1 MRWSEEAWKAS
12 LPVYKQITQMP
23 FIQELLSGTLAKEK
37 FVFYI
42 QQDALY
48 LNEYGKVLTGI
59 AAKLEHKDYRDAF
72 MSFSKDTMSVEHA
85 LHATFVEELKDNKA
99 LMATPSCLL
108 YTSYLK
114 SQLGSMPLEV
124 ALGAVLPCFWVYKKV
139 GDFILEH
146 QTKEENPYQDWIN
159 TYGGAEF
166 EAAVVKAIAI
176 CDVIADRCTEEQR
189 AQMTKAYI
197 MCTKLEWLFWDSAYR
212 LEEWG
217 V

>member
-1 MRWSEEAWKAS
+1 MKWSEEAWQAS
-12 LPVYKQITQMP
+12 LEVYEQITKMP
-23 FIQELLSGTLAKEK
+23 FIQELMSGTLAKEK
-37 FVFYI
+37 FIFYI

-59 AAKLEHKDYRDAF
+59 AAKLECKDHREAF
-72 MSFSKDTMSVEHA
+72 MSFSKDTMDVEHA
-85 LHATFVEELKDNKA
+85 LHATFVDELSDGED
-99 LMATPSCLL
+99 LVATPSCLL

-139 GDFILEH
+139 GDFILAH
-146 QTKEENPYQDWIN
+146 QAKENNPYQDWIN
-159 TYGGAEF
+159 TYGGAAF
-166 EAAVVKAIAI
+166 EAAVNKAIAI
-176 CDVIADRCTEEQR
+176 CDAIADRCTADQR
-189 AQMTKAYI
+189 AQMTAAYI

-212 LEEWG
+212 LETWG